1 MSSKRPVPRRTTRL
15 ALALASVLVLVIV
28 FAGVVS
34 ALTAGNVDGV
44 WGDPPGT
51 NPQEFRWCYAPDNTG
66 APAGDPTS
74 CSTSNA
80 GIQNG
85 PNSTL
90 TDENQVRYGDPA
102 VGSGSAN
109 RSGFGFNG
117 NNSVGVVAADTP
129 FYLGRFTHYN
139 RPIYA
144 DPVLTDIS
152 IDVTVGGILCDDNSV
167 PAEGSTQTFTYD
179 VTLEETNNNPDNWP
193 NDTCPY
199 GETVPYNNP
208 YGGCNDRVTIS
219 QVPDTEFTCPEGVRT
234 VQILGFIPGAD
245 CHLAYNPPTSSAFV
259 TAESSQ
265 NEACLWA
272 RISDPTTPLAVTLA
286 SFEAT
291 GQTDRVMITWETV
304 SELQNAGFNL
314 YRSANNYQVGERV
327 NAELIPSQAPGSAQ
341 GSAYQFED
349 LDVTPGQTYW
359 YSLEDVDLSG
369 GTALHGPISATVL
382 TPTAVTLGD
391 LSAASAASP
400 SLLIAL
406 AAAVL
411 GVVVFGAFA
420 LRQRRSI

>member
-234 VQILGFIPGAD
+234 VQILGFIPGAG
-245 CHLAYNPPTSSAFV
+245 CHLTYNPPTSSAFV

-341 GSAYQFED
+341 GSAYQF
-349 LDVTPGQTYW
+349 
-359 YSLEDVDLSG
+359 
-369 GTALHGPISATVL
+369 
-382 TPTAVTLGD
+382 
-391 LSAASAASP
+391 
-400 SLLIAL
+400 
-406 AAAVL
+406 
-411 GVVVFGAFA
+411 
-420 LRQRRSI
+420 

>member
-1 MSSKRPVPRRTTRL
+1 MSFQRSVSRRTARL
-15 ALALASVLVLVIV
+15 ALALASVLVFVLV

-44 WGDPPGT
+44 WR
-51 NPQEFRWCYAPDNTG
+51 NPTPSNPEDFRWCYAGDNTS

-74 CSTSNA
+74 CSSSNA

-90 TDENQVRYGDPA
+90 SDENQVRYGDPA
-102 VGSGSAN
+102 VGYGNPN

-117 NNSVGVVAADTP
+117 NNDVGAILADTP

-167 PAEGSTQTFTYD
+167 PTEGSSQTFTYD
-179 VTLEETNNNPDNWP
+179 VTLDETNNNPANWP
-193 NDTCPY
+193 NNRCPY
-199 GETVPYNNP
+199 GMTMPYNNP
-208 YGGCNDRVTIS
+208 DGGCDDKVTIS
-219 QVPDTEFTCPEGVRT
+219 QQPDTVFNCPEGERT
-234 VQILGFIPGAD
+234 VQILGFVPGAG
-245 CHLAYNPPTSSAFV
+245 CHLAYSGSTTNAFV

-272 RISDPTTPLAVTLA
+272 RISDPTNPLAVTLA

-291 GQTDRVMITWETV
+291 GQTDRVVLTWETV

-314 YRSANNYQVGERV
+314 YRSANDYEVGERI

-341 GSAYQFED
+341 GFAYQFND

-359 YSLEDVDLSG
+359 YTLEDVALAG
-369 GTALHGPISATVL
+369 GTALHGPVSATVL
-382 TPTAVTLGD
+382 TPTAVTLSD
-391 LSAASAASP
+391 MRAASATSP

-406 AAAVL
+406 AAAAL
-411 GVVVFGAFA
+411 GITVFGAFA
-420 LRQRRSI
+420 LRQRRNV

>member
-1 MSSKRPVPRRTTRL
+1 MSIKKSVSRRTARL
-15 ALALASVLVLVIV
+15 AIVLASVLVFVLV

-44 WGDPPGT
+44 WGNPTPS
-51 NPQEFRWCYAPDNTG
+51 NPQEFRWCYADDDAA
-66 APAGDPTS
+66 APSGDPDG

-90 TDENQVRYGDPA
+90 SDENQVRYGDPA

-117 NNSVGVVAADTP
+117 NNSVGVVAADVP

-144 DPVLTDIS
+144 DPVLTGIS
-152 IDVTVGGILCDDNSV
+152 IDVTLSDVLCDDNSV
-167 PAEGSTQTFTYD
+167 PGEGSTQTFTYD
-179 VTLEETNNNPDNWP
+179 VTLDETNNNPASWP
-193 NDTCPY
+193 NNECPY
-199 GETVPYNNP
+199 GMTVPYNNP
-208 YGGCNDRVTIS
+208 YGGCNDKVTIS
-219 QVPDTEFTCPEGVRT
+219 QQPDTEFTCPEGIRT
-234 VQILGFIPGAD
+234 VQILGFVPGAG
-245 CHLAYNPPTSSAFV
+245 CHLAYNGSTTNAFV

-286 SFEAT
+286 SFEAS
-291 GQTDRVMITWETV
+291 GQADRVAVTWETV

-314 YRSANNYQVGERV
+314 YRSANDYEAGERI

-341 GSAYQFED
+341 GFAYQFDD

-359 YSLEDVDLSG
+359 YTLEDVALAG
-369 GTALHGPISATVL
+369 GTALHGPVSATVL
-382 TPTAVTLGD
+382 TPTAVTLGSLD
-391 LSAASAASP
+391 ASSP
-400 SLLIAL
+400 SGGLLSGWLVAL
-406 AAAVL
+406 VL
-411 GVVVFGAFA
+411 GMMLAGFVAV
-420 LRQRRSI
+420 RRMHTN